1 MLTLRS
7 AIKMKKLFGIL
18 VILLAGLALVQTVSA
33 LDSDVRINEF
43 VSDPATGNEWVEL
56 YNAGE
61 NTVDLNA
68 WTIKDGAT
76 VPATFGDLVG
86 KSILAKG
93 YLVVENTGATQ
104 ILNNDGDTIVLNNN
118 KVAPNNYEDQVTY
131 GAGIG
136 DDITPPGTGKSAA
149 ILQNNNWA
157 IFDTPTKGISN
168 SPIVTFATTSPADDA
183 TITTSEV
190 DLQITVTGGSAL
202 VDGGVVGMTA
212 SCASITGK
220 NYLEYKCTG
229 LTNGA
234 TETYIVGV
242 LDDKGQTAISE
253 ERSFVVDLEES
264 MTITAGT
271 AVKQVLLDADTTV
284 DMTFTITNTGQVPL
298 AIDKSDFTASNLIF
312 QALDSSTSYVYDT
325 DANTYREGFYVEGST
340 AVQSLPST
348 FSGTLDI
355 DDEVVLTVTY
365 VVPQNIEYYG
375 LYKGAVSMEDVTGE
389 ATVIS
394 TASLTVRPVTYSTRL
409 DIDVEY
415 EEDNAYRTQDVEIS
429 VVVDNGHT
437 EKVKNIKVTLEIP
450 ELGIKET
457 SSKFTLDD
465 GDDLEDDPI
474 VFKFTLDDDEE
485 EGDYPI
491 YVYATGDTE
500 TSAGNKITIENYD
513 DSQELEVIVV
523 SDDLIIETFTLDEV
537 DYKAGE
543 TFTAT
548 VKMSNIGTVD
558 QDDARVRFECVDL
571 DLAKYSETTDELK
584 DGKTVTKTF
593 TLKVPTSAED
603 GSYIC
608 SATILYDDVEDQLDD
623 DDVDEHLK
631 KEVVLTV
638 TGGLGDGSADGAK
651 ASITGASTTTA
662 NVGDVK
668 KFTLNLKNDNTG
680 GSDTYKIQIEGYS
693 NWAESA
699 RVEPAELTIP
709 AGTSVPF
716 YAYLTP
722 ATGANGV
729 QTATVAAYVGTE
741 KVASQT
747 LTVTVS
753 GTGIQV
759 DDLGNS
765 ITGAVTGFNL
775 DVPTAMIISSIVAG
789 LVILGAVYMFT
800 LGKKL

>member
-1 MLTLRS
+1 
-7 AIKMKKLFGIL
+7 MKKLFGIL
-18 VILLAGLALVQTVSA
+18 VILLAGLALVQTASA

-68 WTIKDGAT
+68 WTMKDSLDTA
-76 VPATFGDLVG
+76 FGDLVG
-86 KSILAKG
+86 KSIAAKG
-93 YLVVENTGATQ
+93 YLVVENTGATA
-104 ILNNDGDTIVLNNN
+104 ILNNDGDTITLNNN
-118 KVAPNNYEDQVTY
+118 KVAPNAYEDEVVF
-131 GAGIG
+131 GVGVG
-136 DDITPPGTGKSAA
+136 DDVAPPGTGKSAA
-149 ILQNNNWA
+149 ILQNDNWA

-168 SPIVTFATTSPADDA
+168 SPVVTFATGSPADNA
-183 TITTSEV
+183 VITTSEV
-190 DLQITVTGGSAL
+190 DLKITVTGGSAL
-202 VDGGVVGMTA
+202 VDGGVTGMTA
-212 SCASITGK
+212 SCAPILSK

-229 LTNGA
+229 LTDDA
-234 TETYIVGV
+234 IETYAVGV
-242 LDDKGQTAISE
+242 MDDKGQVAVSE
-253 ERSFVVDLEES
+253 MRSFTVELARS
-264 MTITAGT
+264 MTITAGSV
-271 AVKQVLLDADTTV
+271 VKQVSVDVATTA
-284 DMTFTITNTGQVPL
+284 DMTFTIANTGEVPL
-298 AIDKSDFTASNLIF
+298 VLDEADFSVSSLIF
-312 QALDSSTSYVYDT
+312 QSLDSPTSYVFDS
-325 DANTYREGFYVEGST
+325 DSSTYREGFYVDGST
-340 AVQSLPST
+340 AILSLPNT
-348 FSGTLDI
+348 FDGVLDLE
-355 DDEVVLTVTY
+355 DNVVLTVTY
-365 VVPQNIEYYG
+365 IVPQNVEYYG
-375 LYKGAVSMEDVTGE
+375 LYKGTVSIEDAAAE
-389 ATVIS
+389 ATATS
-394 TASLTVRPVTYSTRL
+394 TTSLTVRPATYSTRL

-415 EEDNAYRTQDVEIS
+415 EDDNAYRTQEVELS
-429 VVVDNGHT
+429 VVIDNGYT
-437 EKVKNIKVTLEIP
+437 EKIKNIKVTMEIP

-465 GDDLEDDPI
+465 GEDTEDDPI
-474 VFKFTLDDDEE
+474 VFTFTLDDDEE

-491 YVYATGDTE
+491 YIYVTGDTE
-500 TSAGNKITIENYD
+500 TSAGTKVTMENYD
-513 DSQELEVIVV
+513 VSEELDLIVV
-523 SDDLIIETFTLDEV
+523 SDDLIIESFTLDEV

-608 SATILYDDVEDQLDD
+608 SATILYDDVDDQLDD
-623 DDVDEHLK
+623 DDVDVHLK
-631 KEVVLTV
+631 KEIVFTV
-638 TGGLGDGSADGAK
+638 TGGLGDGSDDGAK

-668 KFTLNLKNDNTG
+668 KFTLNLKNDETS
-680 GSDTYKIQIEGYS
+680 GSKTYTIQVEGYS

-729 QTATVAAYVGTE
+729 KTATVAAYVGTE